1 MFTRLEKELQ
11 HKGEFELAKD
21 VRALLERR
29 GKDIP
34 TGETI
39 FTSEQKDALE
49 RKGYVIYE
57 LTGQSIASLRK
68 SDHMFWSK
76 WHKGLPFEQITS
88 LKTEVAVDPKE
99 IFLKKSNF
107 HTLEE
112 QRRMVEDFSMQI
124 GMEIPGTTA
133 IIGSAADY
141 AELTFAHYEL
151 TGCWL
156 FEQNHEKESFT
167 RTTTSLKNSE
177 GILVGDYS
185 AFGLDCVPCPQ
196 KDNTYL
202 QIGIAPLIIP
212 TSTNPP
218 VPGR

>member
-1 MFTRLEKELQ
+1 MFTRLEKELKN
-11 HKGEFELAKD
+11 KGEFELAKD
-21 VRALLERR
+21 VRSLLERR

-39 FTSEQKDALE
+39 FTSKQKEMLEQ
-49 RKGYVIYE
+49 KGYVIYE
-57 LTGQSIASLRK
+57 LTGQSIASLRD
-68 SDHMFWSK
+68 SGHMFWSN
-76 WHKGLPFEQITS
+76 WHKGLPFEHITS

-112 QRRMVEDFSMQI
+112 QLRMVEDFNTQI
-124 GMEIPGTTA
+124 GMEIPGTIA

-141 AELTFAHYEL
+141 ADLTFAHYEL

-167 RTTTSLKNSE
+167 RTTTPIGESD
-177 GILVGDYS
+177 GALVGDFS
-185 AFGLDCVPCPQ
+185 AFGLGIASRPQ
-196 KDNTYL
+196 EDNEYL
-202 QIGIAPLIIP
+202 QFGVAPLIIP
-212 TSTNPP
+212 ASANPP